1 MSRLHVR
8 LQIQFPYVKVLIL
21 GIVISLLG
29 LGEVVIGVLAFTH
42 KIWGHYLGTGL
53 WCGVVM
59 FVSGICAISAS
70 QIRAPL
76 SAKIYFATAIV
87 GVIVSFVMVIL
98 SSGGLDYD
106 SNFYHFGTFNP
117 EIQLKKHNSTVMVHG
132 LALGFSIFSFLA
144 NIISVIICLKYVIF
158 DKKVKYTTE
167 RTSRKAPNSLQ
178 RNVLRGGA
186 TDARSSTSSRAP
198 LAERSS
204 RRNHSR
210 RGSDHGSRRE
220 AEEFLPGGSRSDSSR
235 RSKERRHRS
244 QRGEERRQR
253 GDCGTPRDNARR
265 NERSR
270 NQRNEIP
277 VPVQVERMTIYDGIT
292 EADIVHNDRLPT
304 DFDEEELP
312 PYEEAIRDTYVQV
325 SDINNQVLSI
335 NAHND
340 SMRANMGDQVVV
352 CDIDEDKI
360 YQNVNCSDDENEIH
374 QSAPVIEP
382 EVTVHTGSAR
392 ERDTAHVEGN
402 NINFNTSTVSQGNKS
417 STQAKYFQEHNQSKD
432 SDETELYV
440 NQSVIPKQNKGNG
453 RPRGERN
460 ASNIRTHHK
469 ASSFSSSGLCDQV
482 SDNGPQARRCISAGY
497 SSSLPPG
504 IPPPKPPRFYSDL
517 QDILDSSRSDS
528 SLDRSGLRGVTSDK
542 TYVNV
547 DDVNTNSHH
556 NIPTKLVGPKL
567 NMMKDIDS
575 GRNKNSRYKAD
586 YIQLQIRQEPEG
598 SSGLGGKEGFT
609 STASMSK
616 MGGRF
621 EEVLAHSSPRQSPVT
636 RNVKSFSGNFPN
648 EKVRSSEPPKN
659 LGIMSASDMKGKSV
673 PDSNTQNADSTTMQR
688 SSGDPAEG
696 KESPTSPSSVNSVDM
711 PGFSPVRFSS
721 PTSAFKPYKRGDS
734 ATSSGVTSP
743 TSDSDLMSSPSKVPE
758 VSATLPHSF
767 SNKAVQRQT
776 SWKDFMLPS
785 PHHKSDQIHSS
796 STNNDTKKTSA
807 VLSQPPKHSSPTV
820 MSMNTFP
827 RQAQPTL
834 RISPLSIV
842 RSVGSTGTST
852 ALTTAAA
859 REAVTAGAFPSVF
872 SSGKGNLVM
881 PTSSASNPRNMSTS
895 SSSVTSGSS
904 NPNVGRNSGASLN
917 SSVPISSRS
926 SPWSARDA
934 SITSSISLFRPS
946 SSYTTADR
954 NNTMPHSF
962 LRPSISAVA
971 PNISKGNSNVHPS
984 ERPHSAHG
992 QVGSRANADG
1002 HSGEMQR
1009 VQHPGSSVAQA
1020 STFQRDQGPT
1030 RGQGPSRDQGRTPGQ
1045 RRLDV
1050 VPNHGVIQGQALLE
1064 QLPPQVQANPQ
1075 QGPPQQQ
1082 QQQPQQQQQQ
1092 QGKPLFSIIL

>member
-53 WCGVVM
+53 WCGVVI

-106 SNFYHFGTFNP
+106 SNFYHFGSFRP
-117 EIQLKKHNSTVMVHG
+117 ETQLKKHNSTIMVHG

-158 DKKVKYTTE
+158 DKKIKYTTE

-204 RRNHSR
+204 RRSHSR
-210 RGSDHGSRRE
+210 RESDHGSRRE

-235 RSKERRHRS
+235 RNKERRHRS
-244 QRGEERRQR
+244 QRGEERRHR
-253 GDCGTPRDNARR
+253 GEHDTPRDNSRR

-277 VPVQVERMTIYDGIT
+277 VPVQVERMTIYDGVT
-292 EADIVHNDRLPT
+292 EADVVHNDLLPT

-340 SMRANMGDQVVV
+340 SMRANMGDQVVT

-382 EVTVHTGSAR
+382 EVTVHTGSTR
-392 ERDTAHVEGN
+392 ERSTPLVEGN
-402 NINFNTSTVSQGNKS
+402 NINFNTSTVAPRNKS
-417 STQAKYFQEHNQSKD
+417 STQVKYFQEQNQKKD
-432 SDETELYV
+432 NDEIELYV
-440 NQSVIPKQNKGNG
+440 NQSVIPKQNKGSG
-453 RPRGERN
+453 RPRGERD

-482 SDNGPQARRCISAGY
+482 SDNGPHARRCISAGH

-528 SLDRSGLRGVTSDK
+528 SLERSGLRGVTSDK
-542 TYVNV
+542 TYMNV
-547 DDVNTNSHH
+547 DDVNTYSHR
-556 NIPTKLVGPKL
+556 NISPKLNGPKL
-567 NMMKDIDS
+567 NMMKDLDS

-598 SSGLGGKEGFT
+598 SSGLGGKEGLT
-609 STASMSK
+609 SAAATSK

-621 EEVLAHSSPRQSPVT
+621 EGVLAHSSPRQSPVT
-636 RNVKSFSGNFPN
+636 RNVKSFTSNLPT

-659 LGIMSASDMKGKSV
+659 LGIMSALEMKGKTVS
-673 PDSNTQNADSTTMQR
+673 DSNTQIASTATKQR
-688 SSGDPAEG
+688 SSGDSAEG
-696 KESPTSPSSVNSVDM
+696 KESPASPSSLNSVDM
-711 PGFSPVRFSS
+711 SGFSPVRFAS

-743 TSDSDLMSSPSKVPE
+743 TSDTDLMDSPSRMPE
-758 VSATLPHSF
+758 VSATLPHTS
-767 SNKAVQRQT
+767 SNKAVQRQS

-785 PHHKSDQIHSS
+785 PHNKSDQNHSS
-796 STNNDTKKTSA
+796 STSTDTKKTSA
-807 VLSQPPKHSSPTV
+807 LTQPMKHSSPTP

-834 RISPLSIV
+834 RISPLSLV
-842 RSVGSTGTST
+842 RNIGSTGTST
-852 ALTTAAA
+852 AMTTTAA
-859 REAVTAGAFPSVF
+859 REAVTASAFPSVF
-872 SSGKGNLVM
+872 SSGKGNIVM
-881 PTSSASNPRNMSTS
+881 PTSSASNPRNVSTS

-904 NPNVGRNSGASLN
+904 NPNMGRNSGSSLN
-917 SSVPISSRS
+917 PSHS

-934 SITSSISLFRPS
+934 SSSSSSLFRPS

-954 NNTMPHSF
+954 NNTLPHSF

-971 PNISKGNSNVHPS
+971 PNISNGNSNVHPS
-984 ERPHSAHG
+984 ERPHRAHG
-992 QVGSRANADG
+992 HGGSRVDAG
-1002 HSGEMQR
+1002 VYSGAMPR
-1009 VQHPGSSVAQA
+1009 VQHPGPSGARA
-1020 STFQRDQGPT
+1020 PTSTVSFH
-1030 RGQGPSRDQGRTPGQ
+1030 RGQGPSQGHGRTQGQGR
-1045 RRLDV
+1045 LDA
-1050 VPNHGVIQGQALLE
+1050 VPNHAVIQGQAALV

-1082 QQQPQQQQQQ
+1082 PPQQQQQQ